1 MKKILLV
8 LFFTLVSF
16 STASADMSG
25 TKLTY
30 YSPKEGVFDSDTVTL
45 KWRIL
50 SHDTV
55 KFQSTPPRRGRLYIF
70 FPLFLSYF
78 TTYFPRTLILCIC
91 FVSICY
97 ILTKDMLIL
106 CNIKRI
112 ADLLE
117 FFRLLKVREASP
129 FEAYYR
135 ISGPSGS

>member
-1 MKKILLV
+1 MY
-8 LFFTLVSF
+8 
-16 STASADMSG
+16 G
-25 TKLTY
+25 PP
-30 YSPKEGVFDSDTVTL
+30 SPLCRLQDRRPLSMPSDQ
-45 KWRIL
+45 RIAAPECL
-50 SHDTV
+50 YANIIIPV
-55 KFQSTPPRRGRLYIF
+55 GMFQSTPPRRGRLYIF